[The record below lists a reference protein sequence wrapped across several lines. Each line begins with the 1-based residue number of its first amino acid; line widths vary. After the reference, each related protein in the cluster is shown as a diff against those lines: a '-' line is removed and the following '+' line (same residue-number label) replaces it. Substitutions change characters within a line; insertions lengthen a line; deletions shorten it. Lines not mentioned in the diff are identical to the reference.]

1 VSTDTDTMI
10 EELYLAGVTDQDN
23 NKKDLT
29 AVEISN
35 ELAIP
40 LQKVRQVI
48 FGEDETGTSPECAYK
63 KKQLLGDR
71 IPVKSFVKYK
81 GHIFLKA
88 QATAMSVLQRGLE
101 GLDAKKDLSIADL
114 KDISAIIGT
123 IDKMQRL
130 EMGMP
135 TDIVKNMNL
144 KPERIIAIIKSDPM
158 YGGNKDGDTTDN
170 HILSG
175 DRGTEGSEVKN
186 DDRREDENNGGT
198 GRLEKETS
206 DKTGANLELFPNSG
220 Q

>member
-1 VSTDTDTMI
+1 MSTDTDTMI

-29 AVEISN
+29 AVEIAN
-35 ELAIP
+35 ELALPI
-40 LQKVRQVI
+40 QKVRQVI

-158 YGGNKDGDTTDN
+158 YGGNKDGDTN
-170 HILSG
+170 NILSG
-175 DRGTEGSEVKN
+175 DRGTKGSEVKDSDRCTDGA
-186 DDRREDENNGGT
+186 DDRAGYS
-198 GRLEKETS
+198 EKETGDQTEIDFGIQP
-206 DKTGANLELFPNSG
+206 DKRE
-220 Q
+220 